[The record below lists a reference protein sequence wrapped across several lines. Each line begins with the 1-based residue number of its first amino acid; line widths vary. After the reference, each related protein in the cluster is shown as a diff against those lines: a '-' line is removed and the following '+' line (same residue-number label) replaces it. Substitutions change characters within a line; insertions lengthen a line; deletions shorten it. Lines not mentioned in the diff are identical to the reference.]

1 MDSIYFCN
9 QKIGKDDVAD
19 ILKEDNFRHISSII
33 RDSFN
38 PEKKGYFLYVQTIPE
53 DMKLLDEKLKD
64 LGAEKIE
71 GEEEKKIIDTI
82 KAEEEN
88 AASGMGMIFG

>member
-1 MDSIYFCN
+1 MESVYFCK
-9 QKIGKDDVAD
+9 QEIGKDVANA
-19 ILKEDNFRHISSII
+19 LKEDNFRHISSIV
-33 RDSFN
+33 RDSSN
-38 PEKKGYFLYVQTIPE
+38 SKRKGYFLCANTTPE

-64 LGAEKIE
+64 LGAEKVE

>member
-1 MDSIYFCN
+1 MDSVYFYK
-9 QKIGKDDVAD
+9 QEIGKDIAD
-19 ILKEDNFRHISSII
+19 KLKEDNFRHISYIV
-33 RDSFN
+33 RDSSN
-38 PEKKGYFLYVQTIPE
+38 PERKGYFLYVRTTPD

-64 LGAEKIE
+64 LGSEKVE
-71 GEEEKKIIDTI
+71 GEEEKKIIDVI